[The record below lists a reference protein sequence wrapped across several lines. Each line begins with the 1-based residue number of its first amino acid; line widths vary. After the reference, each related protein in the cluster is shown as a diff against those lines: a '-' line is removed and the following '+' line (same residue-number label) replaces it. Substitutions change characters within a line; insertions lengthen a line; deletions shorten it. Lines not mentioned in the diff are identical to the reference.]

1 MDENQLLD
9 ALLSESLDHLI
20 LTYKCASL
28 IFQDNFEVWMGQSTT
43 RIYAKHQKKIYIYI
57 YINTCMSQYRPQEN
71 KQERNIYSSI
81 QGQFS
86 KLT

>member
-43 RIYAKHQKKIYIYI
+43 RIYAKHQKKIYIYKYLYVTVSTPGKQAREK
-57 YINTCMSQYRPQEN
+57 YILEHTRA
-71 KQERNIYSSI
+71 I
-81 QGQFS
+81 
-86 KLT
+86 